1 MLRVA
6 VFNGVGENMMKCFA
20 CVAGAMLLGPLL
32 AMLSGPASAQPYPTR
47 PVKIIAPF
55 AAGGLADVL
64 ARSVA
69 DRLSKSMGQTFVVEN
84 RTGAG
89 GNVGAEVVSRA
100 EPDGY
105 TLLMSSAGI
114 LTINQFLYAKMPFDA
129 ATAFTPVTVVAD
141 MPMVL
146 VVRSDVAARDL
157 KEFVSL
163 AKSTTGGLF
172 YGSPGSGTTG
182 HLGMELFMVAAG
194 VKLQHVPYKSA
205 AEAVQSTLAGQT
217 SALFDNPPTIM
228 AQVKAGSLRALGVAA
243 KERMVQLPNVPTIG
257 EAGLPGFE
265 ASSWFGL
272 IAPAKT
278 PKAIVD
284 RLRAEVAAALKEV
297 DMQNRFAPSGARLV
311 GNTPEQFATLIS
323 EDRARWEKVIFAA
336 GIKLQ

>member
-1 MLRVA
+1 MKRFMRATGVA
-6 VFNGVGENMMKCFA
+6 LLA
-20 CVAGAMLLGPLL
+20 TLLGLG
-32 AMLSGPASAQPYPTR
+32 ATAAAAQTYPTR
-47 PVKIIAPF
+47 SVKIIAPF

-69 DRLSKSMGQTFVVEN
+69 ERLTKSTGQPFVVEN

-146 VVRSDVAARDL
+146 VVRNDVAARDV
-157 KEFVSL
+157 KEFIGL
-163 AKSTTGGLF
+163 ARSTSGGLF
-172 YGSPGSGTTG
+172 YGSPGNGTTG
-182 HLGMELFMVAAG
+182 HLGMELFMAAAG
-194 VKLQHVPYKSA
+194 VKLEHVPYKSA
-205 AEAVQSTLAGQT
+205 AEAVQATLAGQT

-228 AQVKAGSLRALGVAA
+228 AQVRAGTLRALGVAA
-243 KERMVQLPNVPTIG
+243 KERMAQLPNVPTIG

-284 RLRAEVAAALKEV
+284 RLRTEVAAALKDV

-311 GNTPEQFATLIS
+311 GNTPEQFATLIT
-323 EDRARWEKVIFAA
+323 EDRARWEKVIAAA
-336 GIKLQ
+336 GIRLQ